1 MLPDST
7 FDLLESI
14 AKKHGDG
21 DFSSTTESERKVLDQ
36 VNAAI
41 ADGDVELYPMKA
53 LLAASNDWST
63 GLITR
68 MGLYKNILL
77 EGIGKGALAPENE
90 YAWEWIAATTPKS
103 LSMTK
108 PSITISSPRRQ
119 SPESPSLW
127 TLWTAFG
134 SRRTSS
140 RRIDAVPPRIFIYFF
155 TLEDRTDSFRPS
167 I

>member
-21 DFSSTTESERKVLDQ
+21 DFSSTTESERKVLEQ
-36 VNAAI
+36 INAAI
-41 ADGDVELYPMKA
+41 ADGDIELYPMKA

-90 YAWEWIAATTPKS
+90 YAWEWIAAAATNNDPEEFIDDKTLYYAL
-103 LSMTK
+103 LS
-108 PSITISSPRRQ
+108 SA
-119 SPESPSLW
+119 
-127 TLWTAFG
+127 LWTAFG

-140 RRIDAVPPRIFIYFF
+140 RRIDTVPPRIFIYFF

>member
-53 LLAASNDWST
+53 LLAASNDWNT

-77 EGIGKGALAPENE
+77 EGIECGALVPGNE
-90 YAWEWIAATTPKS
+90 YAWEWDR
-103 LSMTK
+103 LRRDEQR
-108 PSITISSPRRQ
+108 PRRVY
-119 SPESPSLW
+119 
-127 TLWTAFG
+127 
-134 SRRTSS
+134 R
-140 RRIDAVPPRIFIYFF
+140 
-155 TLEDRTDSFRPS
+155 
-167 I
+167 

>member
-21 DFSSTTESERKVLDQ
+21 DFSSTTESERKVLEQ
-36 VNAAI
+36 INAAI
-41 ADGDVELYPMKA
+41 ADGDIELYPMKA

-90 YAWEWIAATTPKS
+90 YAWEWIAAAATNNDPEEFIDDKTLYYDL
-103 LSMTK
+103 LS
-108 PSITISSPRRQ
+108 SA
-119 SPESPSLW
+119 LW

>member
-21 DFSSTTESERKVLDQ
+21 DFSSTTESERKVLEQ
-36 VNAAI
+36 INAAI
-41 ADGDVELYPMKA
+41 ADGDIELYPMKA
-53 LLAASNDWST
+53 LLAASNDWNT

-90 YAWEWIAATTPKS
+90 YAWEWIAAAATNNDPKS
-103 LSMTK
+103 SLMTR
-108 PSITISSPRRQ
+108 PFITTSSPRRQ

-127 TLWTAFG
+127 TLWTASG
-134 SRRTSS
+134 SQRTSS
-140 RRIDAVPPRIFIYFF
+140 RRIDVAPFSNHHKYFSHS
-155 TLEDRTDSFRPS
+155 L
-167 I
+167 IV

>member
-1 MLPDST
+1 MPSDST

-53 LLAASNDWST
+53 LLTASNDWST

-77 EGIGKGALAPENE
+77 EGIGKGAVAPENE
-90 YAWEWIAATTPKS
+90 YA
-103 LSMTK
+103 
-108 PSITISSPRRQ
+108 
-119 SPESPSLW
+119 
-127 TLWTAFG
+127 
-134 SRRTSS
+134 
-140 RRIDAVPPRIFIYFF
+140 
-155 TLEDRTDSFRPS
+155 
-167 I
+167 

>member
-14 AKKHGDG
+14 AVKHCDG
-21 DFSSTTESERKVLDQ
+21 DFTSTTTDERKVLDQ

-41 ADGDVELYPMKA
+41 ADGDVELYSMNA

-68 MGLYKNILL
+68 MDLYKNILL

-90 YAWEWIAATTPKS
+90 YAWEWIGSAATNNDPEEFIDDKTLYYDL
-103 LSMTK
+103 LS
-108 PSITISSPRRQ
+108 SAAESGITVALDIMDRIWE
-119 SPESPSLW
+119 PEN
-127 TLWTAFG
+127 
-134 SRRTSS
+134 
-140 RRIDAVPPRIFIYFF
+140 IIE
-155 TLEDRTDSFRPS
+155 ED
-167 I
+167 

>member
-21 DFSSTTESERKVLDQ
+21 DFSSTTESERKVLEQ
-36 VNAAI
+36 INAAI
-41 ADGDVELYPMKA
+41 ADGDIELYPMKA

-77 EGIGKGALAPENE
+77 EGIGKGALAPEMNMPGNGSLPPPQT
-90 YAWEWIAATTPKS
+90 TTPKS

-127 TLWTAFG
+127 TLWTASG
-134 SRRTSS
+134 SQRTSL
-140 RRIDAVPPRIFIYFF
+140 RRIDVAPFSNHHKYF
-155 TLEDRTDSFRPS
+155 SH
-167 I
+167 